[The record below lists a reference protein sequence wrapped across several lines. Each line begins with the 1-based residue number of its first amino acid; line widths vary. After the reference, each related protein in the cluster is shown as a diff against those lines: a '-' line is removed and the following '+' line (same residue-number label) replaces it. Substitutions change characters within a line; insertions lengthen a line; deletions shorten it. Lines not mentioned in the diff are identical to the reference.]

1 MIDLGFT
8 TQTEVCA
15 TCATIGAMSQRSPT
29 RDLTREFL
37 SYIQV
42 EKGLS
47 ANTLQNYARDI
58 RRLQVWSTDKGKQI
72 DQLQRKD
79 VREWIASM
87 SREGLAP
94 SSVARAVSAARSFF
108 KFLMLDRHVPRD
120 PTEDI
125 HTPQKSSHLPK
136 FLTEEEMERLLRA
149 PDINRDVGVRDRAML
164 ELMYAAGLRV
174 SELCGLKVS
183 DVDLDGAIVSCFG
196 KGSKQR
202 RIPVG
207 KSAVHWL
214 QRYIAV
220 RDRLGSNNPILFL
233 NRGRALTR
241 QLAWSIIKTHAAK
254 AEVPNI
260 SPHTLRHTFGTHLMQ
275 HGADS
280 RSVQALLG
288 HSDISTTEIY
298 THITDLHM
306 RKAYD
311 SFHPRARV
319 AGKGK

>member
-1 MIDLGFT
+1 V
-8 TQTEVCA
+8 Q
-15 TCATIGAMSQRSPT
+15 
-29 RDLTREFL
+29 
-37 SYIQV
+37 
-42 EKGLS
+42 
-47 ANTLQNYARDI
+47 
-58 RRLQVWSTDKGKQI
+58 
-72 DQLQRKD
+72 
-79 VREWIASM
+79 
-87 SREGLAP
+87 
-94 SSVARAVSAARSFF
+94 
-108 KFLMLDRHVPRD
+108 RD

-125 HTPQKSSHLPK
+125 HTPQKSARLPK

-149 PDINRDVGVRDRAML
+149 PDINRDAGVRDRAML

-174 SELCGLKVS
+174 SELCGLKVA
-183 DVDLDGAIVSCFG
+183 DVDLDSAIVSCFG

-202 RIPVG
+202 RIPIG

-220 RDRLGSNNPILFL
+220 RDRVGSNNPVLFL

-241 QLAWSIIKTHAAK
+241 QLAWSIVKTHAAK
-254 AEVPNI
+254 AQVPNI
-260 SPHTLRHTFGTHLMQ
+260 SPHTLRHSFGTHLMQ

-311 SFHPRARV
+311 RFHPRARV
-319 AGKGK
+319 AGKAK

>member
-1 MIDLGFT
+1 
-8 TQTEVCA
+8 
-15 TCATIGAMSQRSPT
+15 
-29 RDLTREFL
+29 
-37 SYIQV
+37 
-42 EKGLS
+42 
-47 ANTLQNYARDI
+47 
-58 RRLQVWSTDKGKQI
+58 
-72 DQLQRKD
+72 
-79 VREWIASM
+79 M

-94 SSVARAVSAARSFF
+94 SSIARAVSAARSFF
-108 KFLMLDRHVPRD
+108 KFLMLDRHVRRD

-125 HTPQKSSHLPK
+125 HTPQKSSRLPK

-149 PDINRDVGVRDRAML
+149 PDINSDVGVRDRAMI

-174 SELCGLKVS
+174 SELCGLKVA

-202 RIPVG
+202 RIPIG

-220 RDRLGSNNPILFL
+220 RDRLGSDNPVLFL

-260 SPHTLRHTFGTHLMQ
+260 SPHTLRHSFGTHLMQ

-298 THITDLHM
+298 THIIDLHM

-311 SFHPRARV
+311 RFHPRAKVQNR
-319 AGKGK
+319 GR

>member
-1 MIDLGFT
+1 
-8 TQTEVCA
+8 
-15 TCATIGAMSQRSPT
+15 MSGHHST
-29 RDLTREFL
+29 RDLAREFL
-37 SYIQV
+37 TYIQV

-47 ANTLQNYARDI
+47 RNTLQNYARDI
-58 RRLQVWSTDKGKQI
+58 RRLQVWSTEKRKQI

-79 VREWIASM
+79 LREWIASM

-94 SSVARAVSAARSFF
+94 SSVARAVSAARSLF
-108 KFLMLDRHVPRD
+108 KFLMLDRHVQRD

-149 PDINRDVGVRDRAML
+149 PDISSDVGVRDRAIL
-164 ELMYAAGLRV
+164 ELMYASGLRV
-174 SELCGLKVS
+174 SELCGLKIA

-202 RIPVG
+202 RIPIG

-220 RDRLGSNNPILFL
+220 RDRLGSNNAILFL
-233 NRGRALTR
+233 HRGRALTR

-260 SPHTLRHTFGTHLMQ
+260 SPHTLRHSFGTHLMQ

-298 THITDLHM
+298 THITDMHM

-311 SFHPRARV
+311 RFHPRARV